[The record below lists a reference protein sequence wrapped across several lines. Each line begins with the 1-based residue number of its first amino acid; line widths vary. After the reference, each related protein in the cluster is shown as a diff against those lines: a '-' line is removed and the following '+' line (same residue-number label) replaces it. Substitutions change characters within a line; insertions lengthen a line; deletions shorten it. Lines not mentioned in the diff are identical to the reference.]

1 MGAILANG
9 GVEEDA
15 RKLLAVLAGKAPAR
29 GGGPVSAGP
38 EDAAAVGFG
47 TGPSDERLH
56 RAVWSLIASGQLEAV
71 LEPTPTP
78 DDRTGTGALYRVTRT
93 GPRKAPEG

>member
-1 MGAILANG
+1 MANG

-15 RKLLAVLAGKAPAR
+15 ERLLAVLAGKAAAR

-38 EDAAAVGFG
+38 EDAAAAGFG
-47 TGPSDERLH
+47 TGPSGERLH

-71 LEPTPTP
+71 LEPTQTS

-93 GPRKAPEG
+93 GPRKALEG